1 MSASQCVQA
10 LAHQSNV
17 VAAQGVEA
25 TLFAALMSILNG
37 GSATG
42 SFLGSLLT
50 RSMGVTSTDFRA
62 LAPLLLICNLSSLV
76 PLTLLHLVPDG
87 TGASGVADEA
97 SARAKY
103 AAAADVEL
111 VEKGE
116 KEGLLRDR
124 RDRRRDSIDS

>member
-1 MSASQCVQA
+1 MRRAP
-10 LAHQSNV
+10 
-17 VAAQGVEA
+17 AQGVEA

-50 RSMGVTSTDFRA
+50 RVMGVTSTDFGA
-62 LAPLLLICNLSSLV
+62 LAPLLLICNLSSLL
-76 PLTLLHLVPDG
+76 PLALLQLVPDSS
-87 TGASGVADEA
+87 GASGVAEEA
-97 SARAKY
+97 SARANGD
-103 AAAADVEL
+103 ADVEL

-124 RDRRRDSIDS
+124 RDRRRRESIDS

>member
-1 MSASQCVQA
+1 
-10 LAHQSNV
+10 
-17 VAAQGVEA
+17 
-25 TLFAALMSILNG
+25 MSILNG
-37 GSATG
+37 GSASG

-50 RSMGVTSTDFRA
+50 RAMGVTSTEFRA

-97 SARAKY
+97 SARAKG
-103 AAAADVEL
+103 AAADSEL

-116 KEGLLRDR
+116 KEGMLRDR
-124 RDRRRDSIDS
+124 RDRRRRDSIDS